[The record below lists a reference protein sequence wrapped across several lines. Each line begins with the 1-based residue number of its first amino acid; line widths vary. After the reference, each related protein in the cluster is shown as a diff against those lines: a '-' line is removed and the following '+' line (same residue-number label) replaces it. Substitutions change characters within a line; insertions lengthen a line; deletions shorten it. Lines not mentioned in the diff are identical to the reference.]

1 MFKQVV
7 CPRCHGSVK
16 LLEVEELGPSGCP
29 SCLEAAQKQ
38 ARETEQSREQTRSDS
53 PEFATS
59 GALAELHRNVGVLRG
74 EQDRLGVKMLV
85 LATEIADLRR
95 AVQAALAAEVAP

>member
-7 CPRCHGSVK
+7 CPRCHRSVK

-29 SCLEAAQKQ
+29 SCLEAA
-38 ARETEQSREQTRSDS
+38 RETEQSREQTRSDS
-53 PEFATS
+53 PEFVTS
-59 GALAELHRNVGVLRG
+59 GVLAELTRNVATMSA
-74 EQDRLGVKMLV
+74 EQGRLDAKARALSGDV
-85 LATEIADLRR
+85 ADLRR